1 MSSIRRSALVAS
13 FMLVITAALA
23 PLPAQGPTAPLV
35 VSTSWLSERLTDP
48 GVVVV
53 HVEHGD
59 YADGH
64 IPGARSVAYGALSV
78 RRGTVTTELPE
89 PDSLRTLFASL
100 GISDAS
106 HVVVYAHEGPM
117 ATRMLYTLAYIGHAK
132 YSLLDGGL
140 EQWTAEKR
148 PVTKDVPAMTPGV
161 MTPRALRPV
170 VADADWVHARL
181 GKPGLSLI
189 DTRTTGEYNGTGN
202 RSGMP
207 SAGHLAGALQL
218 EWEQLFADGSV
229 RLKPRAEL
237 ERLYA
242 ARVKPG
248 DSVVTYC
255 WIGYRGS
262 ATWFVAHYLGYEAK
276 LYDGSYQDWSQRGMA
291 TRAGAT
297 P

>member
-1 MSSIRRSALVAS
+1 MSSIRRIASIVSCALLAAAS
-13 FMLVITAALA
+13 VT
-23 PLPAQGPTAPLV
+23 PLCAQGPTAPLV
-35 VSTSWLSERLTDP
+35 VSTSWLAEHLTDP

-53 HVEHGD
+53 HVENKD

-64 IPGARSVAYGALSV
+64 IPGARGVPYAALAV

-89 PDSLRTLFASL
+89 PDSLRSLFASL

-106 HVVVYAHEGPM
+106 HVVVYGAQGPM
-117 ATRMLYTLAYIGHAK
+117 ATRMLYTLSYLGHAK

-140 EQWTAEKR
+140 EQWKAEQR
-148 PVTKDVPAMTPGV
+148 TVTKDVPVIVPGV
-161 MTPRALRPV
+161 MTPRTLRPV
-170 VADADWVHARL
+170 VADADWVLARL
-181 GKPGLSLI
+181 GKPGLALL

-207 SAGHLAGALQL
+207 SAGHLAGAVQL
-218 EWEQLFADGSV
+218 EWEQLFADGNV

-242 ARVKPG
+242 ERVKPG

-262 ATWFVAHYLGYEAK
+262 ATWFVAHYLGYDAR
-276 LYDGSYQDWSQRGMA
+276 LYDGSYQDWSQRSLP